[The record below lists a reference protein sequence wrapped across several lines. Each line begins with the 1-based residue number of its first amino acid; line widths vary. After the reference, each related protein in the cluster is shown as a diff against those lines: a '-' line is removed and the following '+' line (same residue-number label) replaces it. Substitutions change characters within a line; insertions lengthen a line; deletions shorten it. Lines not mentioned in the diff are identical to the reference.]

1 MSTVYCMAIA
11 AMLLIL
17 GGAAG
22 AVILGLCYVS
32 SRADEQQEK
41 DDPQGNHERQAA
53 VRIEKERPITAL

>member
-1 MSTVYCMAIA
+1 MSTVYCMVIA

-41 DDPQGNHERQAA
+41 MIRREIMKDKQQ
-53 VRIEKERPITAL
+53 

>member
-11 AMLLIL
+11 AMILIL

-32 SRADEQQEK
+32 SRSDEQQKMMIRRETRKEK
-41 DDPQGNHERQAA
+41 
-53 VRIEKERPITAL
+53 